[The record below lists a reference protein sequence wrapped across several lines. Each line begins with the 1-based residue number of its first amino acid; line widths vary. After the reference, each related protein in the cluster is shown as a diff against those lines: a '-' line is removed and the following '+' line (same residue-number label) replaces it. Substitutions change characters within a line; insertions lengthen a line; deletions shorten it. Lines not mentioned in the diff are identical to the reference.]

1 METFPYNPMAE
12 FDNILSP
19 NIYDASSLA
28 SAFGTN
34 GLSGM
39 GQGGMSFSGTSNPL
53 VNNLSM
59 PITDNFSLSANST
72 PTWGSAFQSFRDGD
86 VGLSDLGGMFGS
98 KAKSFGQGIASDVS
112 NNEFYQQNHGNL
124 SAKNQFGNI
133 WGGLQALT
141 GLYGAFKQSRMA
153 DKQFGMQ
160 KDMWNKSWDANRKSV
175 NESVDLRAA
184 NRFNERPEE
193 RAAHVKKYSI

>member
-1 METFPYNPMAE
+1 METFAYNPMAE
-12 FDNILSP
+12 YNNMLSP

-34 GLSGM
+34 GLSGL
-39 GQGGMSFSGTSNPL
+39 GQGGMSFSGTGNPL
-53 VNNLSM
+53 VNNFSNQ
-59 PITDNFSLSANST
+59 ITDGFSINNSVT
-72 PTWGSAFQSFRDGD
+72 PSFGSAFQSFRDGD

-112 NNEFYQQNHGNL
+112 NNEFYKQNHGDL

-153 DKQFGMQ
+153 DKQYGMQ
-160 KDMWNKSWDANRKSV
+160 KDIWNKSWDANRKSV

>member
-1 METFPYNPMAE
+1 MEITPINPMSV
-12 FDNILSP
+12 FDEYGDVLNRGINL
-19 NIYDASSLA
+19 NGYNNNNLGMNYDS
-28 SAFGTN
+28 
-34 GLSGM
+34 GLS
-39 GQGGMSFSGTSNPL
+39 TN
-53 VNNLSM
+53 
-59 PITDNFSLSANST
+59 
-72 PTWGSAFQSFRDGD
+72 
-86 VGLSDLGGMFGS
+86 
-98 KAKSFGQGIASDVS
+98 FGQGISPMDTLSQYFKGNASLRDFGSVAS
-112 NNEFYQQNHGNL
+112 NSIQESPLYQSGKDIYQKNHGDL

-153 DKQFGMQ
+153 DKQYGMQ